1 MTRRPSASCCELHQD
16 HIAAPPPS
24 SLLPSAAVA
33 MPDAASRA
41 PFPSPAPQDPSPRP
55 LLEQELRLLAS
66 RQGRRRPLHLRLVL
80 PAHRRTSASPHPSR
94 CLLAPRFSSVP
105 RGCQVPRRRCPSS
118 STTCNSKYHY
128 GRRPRTCQVPLH
140 TDTPRWITL
149 DDVTSS
155 STDDSMATK
164 REPLPSTLEDPV
176 DVKFRVVDPEPL

>member
-1 MTRRPSASCCELHQD
+1 MLLSYRDSASPAAGAQSPFLARRPPTRSPAGLTMTRRPSASCCELHQD

-94 CLLAPRFSSVP
+94 CLLAPRFSSV
-105 RGCQVPRRRCPSS
+105 
-118 STTCNSKYHY
+118 
-128 GRRPRTCQVPLH
+128 
-140 TDTPRWITL
+140 
-149 DDVTSS
+149 
-155 STDDSMATK
+155 
-164 REPLPSTLEDPV
+164 
-176 DVKFRVVDPEPL
+176 